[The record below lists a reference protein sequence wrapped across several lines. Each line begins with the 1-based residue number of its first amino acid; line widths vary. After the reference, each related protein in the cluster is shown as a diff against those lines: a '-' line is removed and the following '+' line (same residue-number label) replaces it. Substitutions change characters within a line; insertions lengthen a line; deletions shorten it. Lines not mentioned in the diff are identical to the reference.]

1 MTPVKFL
8 PWHYQNYFSYKSYQS
23 YQGYKAIKAIKAIL
37 AIQAITHFL
46 AKYLFK
52 AYFIKYLSY

>member
-1 MTPVKFL
+1 M
-8 PWHYQNYFSYKSYQS
+8 
-23 YQGYKAIKAIKAIL
+23 KAINVIKAIL
-37 AIQAITHFL
+37 PIKAITHFL